1 VTKLR
6 RAMKHGTYRLN
17 GATVCRTTSGRLI
30 DGQNRLQAIVMSGIT
45 QPIIE
50 ISGLT
55 EESMDT
61 IDLGKGRSVADIIVA
76 KGVHIPSVHFCVST
90 GSILMLGG
98 TPELKE
104 AGRDRT
110 EVAHYVIDHQDR
122 LLDCVRWATNVSHK
136 SPRTMEDKYTTRR
149 PILSVAPLAA
159 LSIIMENQGVEQVR
173 VRHFFELI
181 GVHKISDIP
190 AKDQKFVEAVR
201 NWMVK
206 KYPLI
211 REGGSQ
217 FSGMLR
223 VMSTLITVFNV
234 MQNPRMSYEDKIRC
248 LRLAQHTI
256 TSYEH
261 RHFNRATIRP

>member
-1 VTKLR
+1 
-6 RAMKHGTYRLN
+6 
-17 GATVCRTTSGRLI
+17 
-30 DGQNRLQAIVMSGIT
+30 
-45 QPIIE
+45 
-50 ISGLT
+50 
-55 EESMDT
+55 
-61 IDLGKGRSVADIIVA
+61 
-76 KGVHIPSVHFCVST
+76 
-90 GSILMLGG
+90 
-98 TPELKE
+98 
-104 AGRDRT
+104 
-110 EVAHYVIDHQDR
+110 
-122 LLDCVRWATNVSHK
+122 
-136 SPRTMEDKYTTRR
+136 
-149 PILSVAPLAA
+149 
-159 LSIIMENQGVEQVR
+159 MENQGCEQVR

-256 TSYEH
+256 TSYESK
-261 RHFNRATIRP
+261 HFNRATIRP